1 MAHQDYVSRPRNPK
15 KSPYKKPAAKQQP
28 QGVQPKVKLI
38 GLITLIAV
46 CLFVYFLWSIK
57 GDETTAPAVQQTQ
70 TTEAPKVADTVKDKA
85 TLPTPP
91 KEKWAYRK
99 ELEDKKIEVGEYD
112 VKQGGPYKMQC
123 GSFKSLKQAEVL
135 KANIAFAGLSAQI
148 GAPVGPNSTYYR
160 VYLGPYEKK
169 RDAEKDKHKLKRNK
183 INYCQIWLW
192 N

>member
-1 MAHQDYVSRPRNPK
+1 MAHQDYVSRSRNTK
-15 KSPYKKPAAKQQP
+15 KSPYKKTPKNEP
-28 QGVQPKVKLI
+28 KGVPTKVKLI
-38 GLITLIAV
+38 AVIALIAITLFAY
-46 CLFVYFLWSIK
+46 LLWSIK
-57 GDETTAPAVQQTQ
+57 DDAATQPIEEPVVEQPKEVTKNTT
-70 TTEAPKVADTVKDKA
+70 
-85 TLPTPP
+85 TLPEPP

-99 ELEDKKIEVGEYD
+99 ELEDKKIEEGQYD

-123 GSFKSLKQAEVL
+123 GSFKTLKQAEVL

-148 GAPVGPNSTYYR
+148 GKSVGSKATYYK

-192 N
+192 K